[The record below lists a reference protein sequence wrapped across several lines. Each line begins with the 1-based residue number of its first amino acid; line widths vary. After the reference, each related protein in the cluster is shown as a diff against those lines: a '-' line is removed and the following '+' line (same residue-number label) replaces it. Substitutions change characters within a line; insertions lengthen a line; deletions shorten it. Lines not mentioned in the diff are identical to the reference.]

1 MSLSTSASTNSSWC
15 SMSET
20 FHTDFSRCSM
30 RMARSPHCALHGT
43 PWMLPGLHTRSP
55 WDFMEA
61 ARSPPQDSMGLHGC
75 WLYSVPLLHGTPWML
90 AVLRSTD
97 TNVAD
102 RNRYYTSTHHVS
114 TTDQNCADLKR
125 AENVVRHVE
134 MWSVVRQKGTVR
146 ASRKMGS
153 GLKGSV
159 TKSCKFTS
167 RVKHHK
173 QRKMLASPLGCGRSD
188 QSRLTLLLSGS

>member
-1 MSLSTSASTNSSWC
+1 MDA
-15 SMSET
+15 
-20 FHTDFSRCSM
+20 
-30 RMARSPHCALHGT
+30 ARSPHALRGT
-43 PWMLPGLHTRSP
+43 PWKLPGLHPKTP
-55 WDFMEA
+55 WDSVDA
-61 ARSPPQDSMGLHGC
+61 ARSPHALSMGLHGC
-75 WLYSVPLLHGTPWML
+75 WLCSVPLLHGTPWML

-102 RNRYYTSTHHVS
+102 KNRFYTSTHHVS
-114 TTDQNCADLKR
+114 RADQNCADLKR

-134 MWSVVRQKGTVR
+134 LWSVVRQKGTVR

-188 QSRLTLLLSGS
+188 QSRLTFSLSGS